1 MYRWTSTSL
10 NLWFNK
16 NYNSWNDYVVLAS
29 LQSGHPQESIMVFDM
44 FGVKFQYSLT
54 SIVKDLTLQAIV
66 GSRNVQINYGKM
78 LDLHDLLFQDLT
90 QLVPFF
96 FLDQKIMI
104 ENQNLE
110 MWNVRFKNVKKTEKE
125 KKSETNDNKKITN
138 VKIWKKEEWIEN
150 FF

>member
-1 MYRWTSTSL
+1 
-10 NLWFNK
+10 
-16 NYNSWNDYVVLAS
+16 
-29 LQSGHPQESIMVFDM
+29 
-44 FGVKFQYSLT
+44 
-54 SIVKDLTLQAIV
+54 
-66 GSRNVQINYGKM
+66 
-78 LDLHDLLFQDLT
+78 LLFQDLT

>member
-1 MYRWTSTSL
+1 
-10 NLWFNK
+10 
-16 NYNSWNDYVVLAS
+16 
-29 LQSGHPQESIMVFDM
+29 MVFDM